1 MIRCARELFR
11 HIRRG
16 ALPPTLVALLA
27 LTGPMPADAK
37 EASSPAASATTTD
50 DKIHGFFL
58 MDQLESR
65 FALTGSD
72 SLQFNGFG
80 WLGGDY
86 NRIWIKPEGT
96 KVYDGP
102 WEDVDF
108 QLLYGRLIAP
118 FWDLQAGVRY
128 FQPSSDGPAR
138 ASAVLGVQGLAPY
151 WFDVEAAAFI
161 SNRGEV
167 SARLELEYELL
178 LTQRLILQPRL
189 EMNVAVQE
197 VKELGIG
204 SGVNDLELGLR
215 LRYEIRREFAPYIG
229 VAWTSKFG
237 QTADFARAQG
247 DAVRQFNFVVGI
259 RFWF

>member
-1 MIRCARELFR
+1 MRCAPEAS
-11 HIRRG
+11 RG
-16 ALPPTLVALLA
+16 APRAALPLVLAVLLL
-27 LTGPMPADAK
+27 LTWPVAVAAQ
-37 EASSPAASATTTD
+37 EERSATPAAPTTD
-50 DKIHGFFL
+50 DRIHGFFL

-65 FALTGSD
+65 FTRKGAD
-72 SLQFNGFG
+72 ALQFNGLG

-96 KVYDGP
+96 KIYDGP
-102 WEDVDF
+102 WEDVDV

-128 FQPSSDGPAR
+128 FQPSSDDPPR

-161 SNRGEV
+161 SDRGEV
-167 SARLELEYELL
+167 SARLELEYDLL

-189 EMNVAVQE
+189 ETNLAIQK
-197 VKELGIG
+197 VKEMGIG
-204 SGVNDLELGLR
+204 QGVNDLELGVR
-215 LRYEIRREFAPYIG
+215 LRYEIKREFAPYIG
-229 VAWTSKFG
+229 IAWTSKFG
-237 QTADFARAQG
+237 QAADFARAQG
-247 DAVRQFNFVVGI
+247 DDVRKLNFVVGV